1 MNRYAM
7 MKVALILILFG
18 IIMITSFAN
27 SDNNRDMNRQ
37 GPPAEAI
44 EVCKSKIAGDIVEIT
59 DPQGETV
66 NVNCREINGQLA
78 AVPEEMPP
86 ERPPQAMEYIQSSGN
101 FFDDF
106 DANGDGKVSQ
116 SEFQGP
122 DGHFSQ
128 LDADDNGY
136 VDADEAPAGPPG
148 GDHAGNH
155 PQGVGPGGRG

>member
-27 SDNNRDMNRQ
+27 SDDTQDISRL
-37 GPPAEAI
+37 GPPPEAI
-44 EVCKSKIAGDIVEIT
+44 EVCKSKAAGDIVEFT

-66 NVNCREINGQLA
+66 NANCQEINGQLV
-78 AVPEEMPP
+78 AVPVEMPP
-86 ERPPQAMEYIQSSGN
+86 ERPPQPMKYTQSGGN
-101 FFDDF
+101 FFDEF
-106 DANGDGKVSQ
+106 DANGDGKVTQ

-148 GDHAGNH
+148 G
-155 PQGVGPGGRG
+155 GRG